1 MEYTRIGQQQ
11 IEDVKTILVC
21 NNLTD
26 IDLGFQIHGFLHFMR
41 KGEVC
46 ITSHN
51 TLRISMV
58 YCRMMIAAFI
68 LSLQ

>member
-26 IDLGFQIHGFLHFMR
+26 IDLGFQIHGFLHCLR
-41 KGEVC
+41 KEKCESTINNNPIG
-46 ITSHN
+46 T
-51 TLRISMV
+51 
-58 YCRMMIAAFI
+58 
-68 LSLQ
+68 